1 MHVLVDLKVF
11 LDKKAEQYNNTDFIQ
26 TDPIQIPHQF
36 TKKEDIEISAF
47 LVATIAWG
55 QRKTIIN
62 NANKLMQWMDLA
74 PYEFVM
80 NASDDELSVLKDF
93 KHRTFNG
100 DDLLFFVQSLRR
112 IYSDYGGMESLFKA
126 KADATDMKESIYNF
140 RTVFFDLAHQQR
152 NEKHLSNPM
161 AGSAAKRI
169 NMFLRWMVRKD
180 NKGVDFGIWESISP
194 ALLSCPLDVH
204 TGNIARKLGILKRN
218 NNDWKAVEELDA
230 SLRSFDATD
239 PVKYDFALFG
249 LGAFEDF

>member
-1 MHVLVDLKVF
+1 MLPKEDLKTF
-11 LDKKAEQYNNTDFIQ
+11 LDKKAEQYNTTDFIQ

-36 TKKEDIEISAF
+36 SKKGDIEISAF

-62 NANKLMQWMDLA
+62 NANKLMEWMDLS
-74 PYEFVM
+74 PHEFVM
-80 NASDDELSVLKDF
+80 NATNDELTVLKDF

-112 IYSDYGGMESLFKA
+112 IYNDYESMESLFKP
-126 KADATDMKESIYNF
+126 KADAVDMKESIYNF
-140 RTVFFDLAHQQR
+140 RNVFFDLEHQQR
-152 NEKHLSNPM
+152 TEKHLSNPM
-161 AGSAAKRI
+161 VGSAAKRI

-249 LGAFEDF
+249 LGAFENF